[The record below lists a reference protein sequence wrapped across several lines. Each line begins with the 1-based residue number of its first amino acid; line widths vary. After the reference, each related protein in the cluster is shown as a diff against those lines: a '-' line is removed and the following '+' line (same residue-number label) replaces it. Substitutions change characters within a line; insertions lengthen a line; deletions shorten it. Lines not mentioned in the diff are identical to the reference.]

1 MNVDVETGK
10 LHFPLESFLGGKWGE
25 TQVSDQGVPLLPPSN
40 TTLVAGRPPPPL
52 PSDSPSAMRSRGDH
66 LHEFEDNE
74 ADETPV
80 VTDEVASLA
89 TYLQMRVQNCRCRLV
104 TS

>member
-1 MNVDVETGK
+1 MEVCGGRLKSVTRK
-10 LHFPLESFLGGKWGE
+10 FPGF
-25 TQVSDQGVPLLPPSN
+25 PPSN

-52 PSDSPSAMRSRGDH
+52 PADSPSAKRSRGDY

>member
-1 MNVDVETGK
+1 MNVYVETGK
-10 LHFPLESFLGGKWGE
+10 SHFPLESFLGSKWGRPKSV
-25 TQVSDQGVPLLPPSN
+25 TRKFPGFPPVN

-52 PSDSPSAMRSRGDH
+52 PSDSPSAMRSRGDY

-80 VTDEVASLA
+80 
-89 TYLQMRVQNCRCRLV
+89 
-104 TS
+104 

>member
-1 MNVDVETGK
+1 MGSQWGWGK
-10 LHFPLESFLGGKWGE
+10 
-25 TQVSDQGVPLLPPSN
+25 TQVSDQEVPRLPPSN

-52 PSDSPSAMRSRGDH
+52 PSDSPSAMRSRGDY

-80 VTDEVASLA
+80 VTDEVASLE
-89 TYLQMRVQNCRCRLV
+89 TYLQMRVQNSRCRLV

>member
-1 MNVDVETGK
+1 MTRE
-10 LHFPLESFLGGKWGE
+10 FPGFSPVKYHPGRRSSASP
-25 TQVSDQGVPLLPPSN
+25 T
-40 TTLVAGRPPPPL
+40 AGRFTIREEI
-52 PSDSPSAMRSRGDH
+52 ARSL

-74 ADETPV
+74 ADETLV

>member
-1 MNVDVETGK
+1 MRQGSYTSPWKDFWEV
-10 LHFPLESFLGGKWGE
+10 SGGR
-25 TQVSDQGVPLLPPSN
+25 VSDQGVPGFPPSN

-52 PSDSPSAMRSRGDH
+52 PADSPSAMRSRGDY

-80 VTDEVASLA
+80 VTDEVAISLA
-89 TYLQMRVQNCRCRLV
+89 TYLQTRVQNCRCRLV